1 MYKLQVEKIFN
12 EYITNNNLF
21 YVFKINKIIEL
32 EKN

>member
-21 YVFKINKIIEL
+21 YVFKIIEL